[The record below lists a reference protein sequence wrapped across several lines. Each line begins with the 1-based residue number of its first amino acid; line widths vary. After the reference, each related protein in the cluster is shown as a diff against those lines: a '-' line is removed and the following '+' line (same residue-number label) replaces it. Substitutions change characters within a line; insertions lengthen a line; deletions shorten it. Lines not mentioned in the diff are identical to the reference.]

1 MARFEKNFG
10 VADEA
15 PLDVVEWIS
24 GLAKKDRESASESHG
39 AKVARLLSGI
49 DKGEA
54 LSGAFSDSGLTGRKA
69 K

>member
-1 MARFEKNFG
+1 MARFEKDLEAAG
-10 VADEA
+10 EA

-24 GLAKKDRESASESHG
+24 GLAKKDSESATDSHG

-54 LSGAFSDSGLTGRKA
+54 LSGAFSDNGLTEQKA